1 MTWPWRTTQKYGFN
15 DMGVP
20 GEVPSNE
27 LDSKHSARD
36 IAPMHR
42 TCFFRVQVGLCTVD
56 LLYII
61 VNECEAGGPL
71 SCITHLNI
79 FVCNTGV

>member
-27 LDSKHSARD
+27 LDSKHSVHD
-36 IAPMHR
+36 IAPVHR
-42 TCFFRVQVGLCTVD
+42 TCFFRGPSWSLHSGSVVHC
-56 LLYII
+56 I
-61 VNECEAGGPL
+61 VN
-71 SCITHLNI
+71 
-79 FVCNTGV
+79 